1 MQFHIDQ
8 RFSRWFIIFAAFAI
22 TALVLWNV
30 SLFFNQLKQAERDR
44 MEIWAASVQGINAA
58 DSNAYLNLYTLIN
71 LKNTTIPIIITD
83 ENENLDNSINIPEEV
98 LEDRESY
105 LELLHSMEQENEPI
119 RIDIENGDL
128 QYAYYGHSPIINQL
142 KYFPIALI
150 IVVVLFIA
158 LIYFF
163 YATSKASQQN
173 FLWAG
178 MAKETA
184 HQIGTP
190 LSSLVGWVEIL
201 KTEQVDPQYLQEI
214 NKDIERLNVI
224 TDRFSKIGSVPVLV
238 EKDIIVETEEAFD
251 YLAKRSSKLVNF
263 KKDLPQGVL
272 LVKLNP
278 ELFAWTIE
286 NLVKN
291 AIDAMRGKGNLSL
304 LLTRDARYAKI
315 RITDTGKGIPK
326 NKFKTIFNPGYT
338 TKKRGWG
345 LGLSLAKRIIEEYHD
360 GRIKVLRSEKDKG
373 TTFQISLKL
382 ADEGQH

>member
-1 MQFHIDQ
+1 MRINIDQ

-22 TALVLWNV
+22 TGLVLWNV
-30 SLFFNQLKQAERDR
+30 SLFFEQLKKAERDK
-44 MEIWAASVQGINAA
+44 MEIWARALQGINAA
-58 DSNAYLNLYTLIN
+58 DSNAYFNLYNLIN
-71 LKNTTIPIIITD
+71 IKNTTIPIIITD
-83 ENENLDNSINIPEEV
+83 ENEILDNSVNIPEDILANET
-98 LEDRESY
+98 EY
-105 LELLHSMEQENEPI
+105 KQLLASMEEENEPI
-119 RIDIENGDL
+119 RIDIENGEL
-128 QYAYYGHSPIINQL
+128 LYAYYGHSPIINQL

-150 IVVVLFIA
+150 IVVVLFIL

-163 YATSKASQQN
+163 YATSKVSEQN

-190 LSSLVGWVEIL
+190 LSSLVGWTEIL
-201 KTEQVDPQYLQEI
+201 KSENVNPEYLKEI
-214 NKDIERLNVI
+214 NKDIDRLNTI
-224 TDRFSKIGSVPVLV
+224 TDRFSKIGSVPLLV
-238 EKDIIVETEEAFD
+238 EKDIITETEEAFD
-251 YLAKRSSKLVNF
+251 YLAKRSSKLVIFN
-263 KKDLPQGVL
+263 KDLPQGVL
-272 LVKLNP
+272 LVKMNP

-291 AIDAMRGKGNLSL
+291 AIDAMRGKGKLTL
-304 LLTRDARYAKI
+304 TVTRDVRYAKI

-326 NKFKTIFNPGYT
+326 NKFTSIFKPGYT

-360 GRIKVLRSEKDKG
+360 GQIRVLQSEKDKG

-382 ADEGQH
+382 ADE